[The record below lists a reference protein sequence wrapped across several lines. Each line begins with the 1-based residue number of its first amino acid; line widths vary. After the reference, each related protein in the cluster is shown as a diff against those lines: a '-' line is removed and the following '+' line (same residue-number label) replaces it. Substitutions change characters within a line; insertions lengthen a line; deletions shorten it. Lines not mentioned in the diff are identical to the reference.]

1 LSAPVSESLLAAFAR
16 VKKLLLIAVVAAATA
31 TAALAVRSGTQ
42 PVEARFRSL
51 ALAGTLGFRV
61 FLPPGYD
68 ASGDRR
74 YPVVYFLHGLPAAA
88 DGYRGMSF
96 VADAL
101 GRADRPAILVTPQ
114 GARANEPDPEYLD
127 RGPGRRWE
135 TAIAKELVAKVDAAY
150 LTIPSRRG
158 RALVGLS
165 AGGYGAMLIGLHHLD
180 RFSVI
185 ESWSGYFHPTDAS
198 GTRTLELETPLANTR
213 ASAHSYVSTLAAR
226 LRRQPT
232 FVAFYVG
239 SHDDRFVEEN
249 ERLNQELS
257 AAGVAHVFREYP
269 GGHDSSLWQGHATGW
284 LQLALHHLAQS

>member
-1 LSAPVSESLLAAFAR
+1 VNDSR
-16 VKKLLLIAVVAAATA
+16 VKKLLVVLALLAATA
-31 TAALAVRSGTQ
+31 GAAVAAYDGPQ

-51 ALAGTLGFRV
+51 AVRGSLGYRV
-61 FLPPGYD
+61 FLPAGYD

-88 DGYRGMSF
+88 NGYRGTAF

-101 GRADRPAILVTPQ
+101 RRVGSPAILVTPQ
-114 GARANEPDPEYLD
+114 GARAGEPDPEYLD

-135 TAIAKELVAKVDAAY
+135 TAIAPELVDEVDAAY
-150 LTIPSRRG
+150 RTIPNRRG

-185 ESWSGYFHPTDAS
+185 ESWSGYFHPTDPT
-198 GTRTLELETPLANTR
+198 GTRALDLDSPSANTH
-213 ASAHSYVSTLAAR
+213 ASAHTYVTLLRAR

-232 FVAFYVG
+232 FIAFYVG
-239 SHDDRFVEEN
+239 AGDDRFVDEN
-249 ERLNQELS
+249 EELDRELR
-257 AAGVAHVFREYP
+257 AARVPHVFHEYP
-269 GGHDSSLWQGHATGW
+269 GGHDSSLWQGHATTW
-284 LQLALHHLAQS
+284 LALALRHLARS